1 MAVSG
6 DAGDMTNY
14 AEYIQKNLKLYEM
27 VHGYKL
33 TPNAAANFS
42 RKVLPYKLIIN
53 FHTSTTLSATR
64 YYIE

>member
-6 DAGDMTNY
+6 DAGDMSNY

-33 TPNAAANFS
+33 TPNAAANFA
-42 RKVLPYKLIIN
+42 RKVSL
-53 FHTSTTLSATR
+53 FLSF
-64 YYIE
+64 YFK

>member
-6 DAGDMTNY
+6 DAGDMSNY

-42 RKVLPYKLIIN
+42 RKVCVLN
-53 FHTSTTLSATR
+53 SMNCFHMFACTSASNLT
-64 YYIE
+64 

>member
-33 TPNAAANFS
+33 TPKAAANFS
-42 RKVLPYKLIIN
+42 RKASSSSHFLPS
-53 FHTSTTLSATR
+53 FAFW
-64 YYIE
+64 